1 MNKLLYRLPSK
12 TVNRIERI
20 LLIAQ
25 TDFHIRYY
33 GSKLGV
39 LWAFINPFFQI
50 LVYYFAFTYLMGT
63 GSQPNFILY
72 LFTGI
77 ITWQFFSET
86 SSASIRLFLSKRFIL
101 QNIKINKIDFFISL
115 LISKFRGFLVNF
127 GIFIAFSL
135 LFFDPVY
142 SWNLLYLI
150 PVLLGLLL
158 FSIGIT
164 FILATLFIFFRD
176 LDHLWSIVLMAGFWA
191 VPIIWDYKIVCQ
203 KYPFM
208 LYNPLTTYIINIRQ
222 ILLENSVPDLE
233 HLYIALIVSSIVAIS
248 GYFFMQNSSKKA
260 LEFL

>member
-1 MNKLLYRLPSK
+1 MNKLRYRLPSK

-25 TDFHIRYY
+25 TDYHIRYY

-50 LVYYFAFTYLMGT
+50 LVFYFAFSYILGT

-77 ITWQFFSET
+77 ITWEFFSET
-86 SSASIRLFLSKRFIL
+86 TNESIRLFLSKRFIL
-101 QNIKINKIDFFISL
+101 QNIKINKIDFFVSL
-115 LISKFRGFLVNF
+115 LLSKFRGYMVNF
-127 GIFIAFSL
+127 AIFIAFSL

-142 SWNLLYLI
+142 SWKLLYLI
-150 PVLLGLLL
+150 PVLIGLLV
-158 FSIGIT
+158 FIIGIT

-176 LDHLWSIVLMAGFWA
+176 LDHFWSVVLMGGFWGI
-191 VPIIWDYKIVCQ
+191 PIIWDYKIAYE
-203 KYPFM
+203 KFPFM
-208 LYNPLTTYIINIRQ
+208 LYNPLTIYAINIRQ
-222 ILLENSVPDLE
+222 ILLENTTPDLE
-233 HLYIALIVSSIVAIS
+233 HLYIALIISAVVAVS
-248 GYFFMQNSSKKA
+248 GYLFMQNSSKKA